1 MSSALFRNR
10 FVYAGL
16 MVMVIALGLASR
28 RFPELWPTFWA
39 TYAGDTLWAL
49 LLFLLIGFVR
59 PTLSTK
65 TVGLLTL
72 TIAFMVEISQLYRAS
87 WLDALRATTI
97 GALVLG
103 RGFLWSDF
111 ACYTV
116 GTALGAVFEVDY
128 RGYWD
133 TFNRTLHDFEIS
145 D

>member
-1 MSSALFRNR
+1 MNSDLFRNR

-16 MVMVIALGLASR
+16 MVTVIALGLTSR

-39 TYAGDTLWAL
+39 IYAGDTLWAL

-72 TIAFMVEISQLYRAS
+72 TIAFMVETSQLYRVA

-97 GALVLG
+97 GALILG
-103 RGFLWSDF
+103 RGFLWRDF

-116 GTALGAVFEVDY
+116 GAVLGVLFEFGY
-128 RGYWD
+128 RGYRD
-133 TFNRTLHDFEIS
+133 KFN
-145 D
+145 